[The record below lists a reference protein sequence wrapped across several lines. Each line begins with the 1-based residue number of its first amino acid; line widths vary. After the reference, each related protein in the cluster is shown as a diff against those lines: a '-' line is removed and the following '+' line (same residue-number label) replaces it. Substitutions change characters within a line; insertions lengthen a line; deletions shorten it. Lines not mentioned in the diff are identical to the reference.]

1 MTFAK
6 KRLRATGM
14 PDSAGILRGKPVF
27 TENGKSFDAT
37 EMEYN
42 FETRRGI
49 IKEAIS
55 NDGDT
60 YLHGQVAKKEAND
73 VLYIK
78 NARFTTCSDKEHPH
92 FDIATTKAMVIPDD
106 KVVTGPAVLRIS
118 GVPTPLAFHLAFF
131 PAWNFG
137 PLASF
142 CPNTENK
149 APLVSFCGTLV
160 ITLV

>member
-1 MTFAK
+1 MVYSAADSLVLDLRSETIALHDSVVVLYDKIDLKANFVTMTFAK

-60 YLHGQVAKKEAND
+60 YLHGQVAKKKPTMCCTLKTPGLPP
-73 VLYIK
+73 VL
-78 NARFTTCSDKEHPH
+78 
-92 FDIATTKAMVIPDD
+92 TK
-106 KVVTGPAVLRIS
+106 S
-118 GVPTPLAFHLAFF
+118 TPILIL
-131 PAWNFG
+131 PPPRPW
-137 PLASF
+137 
-142 CPNTENK
+142 
-149 APLVSFCGTLV
+149 
-160 ITLV
+160 